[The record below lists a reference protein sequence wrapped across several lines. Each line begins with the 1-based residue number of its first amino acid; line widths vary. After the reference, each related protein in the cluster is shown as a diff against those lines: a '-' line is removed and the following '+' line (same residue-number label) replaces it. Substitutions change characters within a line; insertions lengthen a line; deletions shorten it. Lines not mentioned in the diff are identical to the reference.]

1 MSDSLLKQVAQQF
14 LLLTASGAVDEAY
27 ERFVAHDF
35 IHHNQ
40 YFKGDRESLRLA
52 MRESAASMP
61 DKQLTVHSMVQEQ
74 DRVTTYSH
82 VQISAS
88 AMDIAVFHMFRFEN
102 GKIAELWDV
111 GQQIANES
119 PNQNGLF

>member
-1 MSDSLLKQVAQQF
+1 MLKHTARQF
-14 LLLTASGAVDEAY
+14 LNLTTSGLVDEAY
-27 ERFVAHDF
+27 ERFVAPNF

-52 MRESAASMP
+52 MKGSAESMP
-61 DKQLTVHSMVQEQ
+61 NKKITVHGVVQEG

-82 VQISAS
+82 VQIPGN
-88 AMDIAVFHMFRFEN
+88 AMEIAVFHMFRFEN

-111 GQQIANES
+111 GQQIAKDT
-119 PNQNGLF
+119 PNNNGLF